1 MTAVVGGG
9 QSGAPGPPGPPGLPG
24 PPGTAEGTLGNL
36 VRGAGALAT
45 AALQSMDERLSWFR
59 AMAPQDRSWVGL
71 VAQAGISAFLDWYRA
86 GGGAGPQVSPDVF
99 GTAPRE
105 LTRSVSLQ
113 QALELLRTV
122 VDTVEAHVPALAA
135 PGDEQQLREAV
146 LRYSREVAFA
156 AARIYARAAEA
167 RGAWDARLEALVVDA
182 LLRGEADDALR
193 SRAAALGWAGSDQ
206 VTVVAGGTPPGLVGD
221 VVAAL
226 RRAAAGAGADALFG
240 VQGDRMVV
248 VLGRRDDP
256 LEAARGLARH
266 FGKGPVVTGPV
277 VPTLAE
283 AGRSARA
290 ALAGLVAARA
300 WPDAPRPVAADD
312 LLPERLLSGDAVARR
327 TLVDRVYRRLAE
339 ADPALLATAAAYLDA
354 GRSVEAAARQLF
366 VHPNTVRY
374 RLKGVAKVTGWEPS
388 HPREGFVLQVAIAVG
403 RLADAPRT
411 PFFGDSSKRSQEG
424 S

>member
-1 MTAVVGGG
+1 VTGLVGPG
-9 QSGAPGPPGPPGLPG
+9 QNETPAGVPA
-24 PPGTAEGTLGNL
+24 GTLGNL
-36 VRGAGALAT
+36 LRGTGSLAT
-45 AALQSMDERLSWFR
+45 AALQSMDERLAWFR
-59 AMAPQDRSWVGL
+59 AMDPQDRSWVGL
-71 VAQAGISAFLDWYRA
+71 VAQAGIAAFLDWYQA

-122 VDTVEAHVPALAA
+122 VDTVEAQVPALAA
-135 PGDEQQLREAV
+135 PGDEQHLREAV
-146 LRYSREVAFA
+146 LRYSREVAFT

-182 LLRGEADDALR
+182 LLRGEADDVLR
-193 SRAAALGWAGSDQ
+193 SRAAALGWDGSDQ
-206 VTVVAGGTPPGLVGD
+206 VCVVVGSTPPGVVGD
-221 VVAAL
+221 VVGSL

-248 VLGRRDDP
+248 VLGRRADP
-256 LEAARGLARH
+256 LEAAGALAASL
-266 FGKGPVVTGPV
+266 GPGPVVTGPV

-290 ALAGLVAARA
+290 ALAGIVAARA
-300 WPDAPRPVAADD
+300 WPAAPRPVAADD
-312 LLPERLLSGDAVARR
+312 LLPERMLSGDAVARR
-327 TLVDRVYRRLAE
+327 ALVDRVYRRLAE
-339 ADPALLATAAAYLDA
+339 ADPALLATAAAYLET

-374 RLKGVAKVTGWEPS
+374 RLRGVAKLTGWDPS
-388 HPREGFVLQVAIAVG
+388 HPREGFVLQVAIAAG
-403 RLADAPRT
+403 RLADAPRQVIDPT
-411 PFFGDSSKRSQEG
+411 RL
-424 S
+424 

>member
-1 MTAVVGGG
+1 VTDLVGGG
-9 QSGAPGPPGPPGLPG
+9 QSSGPFPV
-24 PPGTAEGTLGNL
+24 AEGVRAGL
-36 VRGAGALAT
+36 VRGSGPLAT
-45 AALQSMDERLSWFR
+45 AALQSMDERLEWFR
-59 AMAPQDRSWVGL
+59 AMDPQDRSWVGL
-71 VAQAGISAFLDWYRA
+71 VAQAAIAAFLDWYAA
-86 GGGAGPQVSPDVF
+86 GGGAGPEVSPDVF
-99 GTAPRE
+99 ATAPRE

-122 VDTVEAHVPALAA
+122 VDTVEAHVPTLAA
-135 PGDEQQLREAV
+135 PAEEQRLREAV

-206 VTVVAGGTPPGLVGD
+206 VTVVVGSTPPGLVGD
-221 VVAAL
+221 VVGTL
-226 RRAAAGAGADALFG
+226 RRAAAGLEADALFG

-248 VLGRRDDP
+248 VLGRREDP
-256 LEAARGLARH
+256 LAAASSLADH
-266 FGKGPVVTGPV
+266 LGPGPVVTGPV

-290 ALAGLVAARA
+290 ALAGIVAARA

-327 TLVDRVYRRLAE
+327 ALVDRVYRRLAE
-339 ADPALLATAAAYLDA
+339 ADPALLVTVATYLEA

-374 RLKGVAKVTGWEPS
+374 RLKGVTKVTGWDPS
-388 HPREGFVLQVAIAVG
+388 SPREGFVLQVAIAVG
-403 RLADAPRT
+403 RLADAPRSAVD
-411 PFFGDSSKRSQEG
+411 PRAL
-424 S
+424 

>member
-1 MTAVVGGG
+1 VGGG
-9 QSGAPGPPGPPGLPG
+9 QSETPPAV
-24 PPGTAEGTLGNL
+24 AEGTLGNL
-36 VRGAGALAT
+36 VRGTGSLAT
-45 AALQSMDERLSWFR
+45 AALQSMDERLPWFR
-59 AMAPQDRSWVGL
+59 AMDPQDRSWVGL
-71 VAQAGISAFLDWYRA
+71 VAQAGIAAFLDWYQA
-86 GGGAGPQVSPDVF
+86 GGNGGPQVSPDVF

-113 QALELLRTV
+113 KALELLRTV

-135 PGDEQQLREAV
+135 PGDEQHLREAV
-146 LRYSREVAFA
+146 LRYSREVAYA

-206 VTVVAGGTPPGLVGD
+206 VCVVVGSTPPGVVGD
-221 VVAAL
+221 VVGTL
-226 RRAAAGAGADALFG
+226 RRAAAAAGADALFG

-248 VLGRRDDP
+248 VLGRRSDP
-256 LEAARGLARH
+256 LEAAGVLAGH
-266 FGKGPVVTGPV
+266 LGPGPVVTGPV

-290 ALAGLVAARA
+290 ALAGIVAARA
-300 WPDAPRPVAADD
+300 WPAAPRPVAADD

-327 TLVDRVYRRLAE
+327 ALVDRVYRRLAD
-339 ADPALLATAAAYLDA
+339 ADPALLATVAAYLET

-374 RLKGVAKVTGWEPS
+374 RLRGVAKVTGWDPS
-388 HPREGFVLQVAIAVG
+388 HPREGFVLQVAIAAG
-403 RLADAPRT
+403 RLADAPRQAVV
-411 PFFGDSSKRSQEG
+411 PAAFVDSSNRPREG